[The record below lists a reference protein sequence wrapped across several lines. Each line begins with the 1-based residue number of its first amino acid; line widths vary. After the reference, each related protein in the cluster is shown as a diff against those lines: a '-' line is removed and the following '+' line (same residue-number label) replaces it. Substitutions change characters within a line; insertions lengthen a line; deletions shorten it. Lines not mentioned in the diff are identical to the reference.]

1 MIDDTLSC
9 GSRRDRRAQRRIQ
22 AWSLLWALS
31 VIAVTLA
38 IRRWH
43 LSSGPLLAGI
53 AGSALLGLGT
63 LLAYRRFLRETD
75 ELRRKIEL
83 DALALAFGVGV
94 VGGMTYWLLTLAGA
108 VSTASFGYVF
118 AAMILVY
125 PAGVLVGLRRYS

>member
-1 MIDDTLSC
+1 MIDDAFACS
-9 GSRRDRRAQRRIQ
+9 SRRERRAQRRIQ
-22 AWSLLWALS
+22 AWSFLWALS

-43 LSSGPLLAGI
+43 LPSGPLLAGI

-94 VGGMTYWLLTLAGA
+94 VGGMTYWLLTISGA
-108 VSTASFGYVF
+108 VSSSSFGFVF

-125 PAGVLVGLRRYS
+125 PAGVLIGLRRYS